1 METPVT
7 DTSIRQA
14 AHLVATL
21 TPRGVWPP
29 NPSVLPYFLTEDDLA
44 HLLDRSLRTLE
55 RQRRDGTSPPF
66 TVLGKGILY
75 PRDAV
80 VEHLLKST
88 KPAMSRMMGPL
99 RKASDEVQAA

>member
-1 METPVT
+1 VT
-7 DTSIRQA
+7 NNDTSIRQA

-88 KPAMSRMMGPL
+88 RPL
-99 RKASDEVQAA
+99 RKASDVPEAHAA